1 MNTREGSVI
10 PDLQQ
15 AQVMGVLNVTPDSF
29 SDGGRYF
36 ETDEAVR
43 RAEAMAA
50 EGAAIV
56 DVGGESTRPGAEK
69 VSEQEEIDRVLPVIE
84 AVAAG
89 IEVAISIDTSTPAV
103 MTAAAAAG
111 AVLINDVFALRKE
124 GALAAAAATGCHV
137 CLMHMQGE
145 PRAMQESPEYD
156 NVVNEVCDFLAGRIS
171 ACVEGGIDRER
182 LIADPGF
189 GFGKT
194 DRHNLELLA
203 NLDRLQS
210 LGVPILAGLSRK
222 RTLGNLTGRD
232 VDDRMPAGIAAAVLA
247 FERGAK
253 IIRTHDVAATVDALR
268 IAVAVREAQTSANN
282 GSS

>member
-50 EGAAIV
+50 DGAAIV

-69 VSEQEEIDRVLPVIE
+69 VSEQEELDRVLPVIE
-84 AVAAG
+84 AVAARTG
-89 IEVAISIDTSTPAV
+89 VAISIDTSTPAV

-145 PRAMQESPEYD
+145 PRVMQENPEYD
-156 NVVNEVCDFLAGRIS
+156 SVVNEVCDFLARRIS
-171 ACVEGGIDRER
+171 VCVEGGIDRER

>member
-1 MNTREGSVI
+1 MNTSEGSVI
-10 PDLQQ
+10 PDFQQ

-29 SDGGRYF
+29 SDGGRYL

-43 RAEAMAA
+43 HAAAMAA
-50 EGAAIV
+50 DGAAIV
-56 DVGGESTRPGAEK
+56 DVGGESTRPGASK
-69 VSEQEEIDRVLPVIE
+69 VSEQEEVDRVLPVIE
-84 AVAAG
+84 AVAAR
-89 IEVAISIDTSTPAV
+89 IDVAISIDTSTPVV

-111 AVLINDVFALRKE
+111 VVLINDVFALRKE
-124 GALAAAAATGCHV
+124 GALAAAAATSCHV

-145 PRAMQESPEYD
+145 PRAMQENPEYD

-171 ACVEGGIDRER
+171 ACVDGGIDREC

-232 VDDRMPAGIAAAVLA
+232 VADRMPAGIAAAVLA
-247 FERGAK
+247 FERGAT

-268 IAVAVREAQTSANN
+268 IAVAVREAQTSAKN